1 MKGVENWWW
10 FQPRTKQP
18 YILAKRRGPVAKNTN
33 RDIAKVKQT
42 FRDQGGTSDDVSR
55 NQKRGKNCNIYFFSR
70 ALLGLHNMAHQK
82 YRKHFFSADGYLITP

>member
-18 YILAKRRGPVAKNTN
+18 YILAKRRGPLAKNNN

-42 FRDQGGTSDDVSR
+42 FKDQGGTSDDVSR
-55 NQKRGKNCNIYFFSR
+55 NQKRGKNCNTYFFSK
-70 ALLGLHNMAHQK
+70 ALLGWHNMAHQK
-82 YRKHFFSADGYLITP
+82 YRKHFFLLMGI